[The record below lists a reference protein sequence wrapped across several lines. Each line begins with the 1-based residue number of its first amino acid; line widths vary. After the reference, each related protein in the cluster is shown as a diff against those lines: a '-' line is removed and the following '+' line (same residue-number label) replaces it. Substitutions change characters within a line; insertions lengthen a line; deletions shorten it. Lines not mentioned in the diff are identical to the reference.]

1 MEKFLGYIQNSYNY
15 SDYEIKLI
23 RYFILTMT
31 SEISKLI
38 IIFTFFA
45 CIGRF
50 TESLVSMF
58 ILLILRLSGGG
69 FHCEHYISCLF
80 VSFSFVTTSVF
91 LAEFITPNQIIIA
104 VSIIFCIFVAYKM
117 VPVVS
122 YHRPKPSDQL
132 IKQSRTI
139 HFIFLFICLF
149 AVTAFYYN
157 HYILIIFWLCILHTI
172 QLLITKIQKGGRYHV
187 I

>member
-1 MEKFLGYIQNSYNY
+1 MEKFLQRVQASYNY

-23 RYFILTMT
+23 RYFFLTMA

-38 IIFTFFA
+38 IIFTFFG

-50 TESLVSMF
+50 SESLLCTAA
-58 ILLILRLSGGG
+58 LLILRMSGGG
-69 FHCEHYISCLF
+69 FHCEHYITCLLTSFLF
-80 VSFSFVTTSVF
+80 VSSSVF
-91 LAEFITPNQIIIA
+91 LAEIILPPQTMIFA
-104 VSIIFCIFVAYKM
+104 GMIFCIITAYKM

-122 YHRPKPSDQL
+122 HHRPKPSQQL

-139 HFIFLFICLF
+139 NFIFLLICLF
-149 AVTAFYYN
+149 AVTLFHTN
-157 HYILIIFWLCILHTI
+157 HYMLIIFWLCMLHTV
-172 QLLITKIQKGGRYHV
+172 QLLITKIQKGGKYYV